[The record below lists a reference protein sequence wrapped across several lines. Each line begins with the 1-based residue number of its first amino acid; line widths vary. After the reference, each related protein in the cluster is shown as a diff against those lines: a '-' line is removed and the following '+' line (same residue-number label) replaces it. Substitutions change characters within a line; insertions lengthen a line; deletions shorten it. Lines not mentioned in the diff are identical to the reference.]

1 MNNPEYQ
8 KNEFTISTDNSRLQI
23 DVIQKFLVEDSYWA
37 GNRTLEQTQTAI
49 ENSLCFG
56 IYTQDKQIGF
66 ARVVTDYA
74 TFAYIGDVFVL
85 DEFRGQGLSKWLME
99 VMISHPR
106 LQGLRRWILAT
117 KDAHGLYSQFGFHG
131 LKFPERWMELPAPNA
146 Y

>member
-1 MNNPEYQ
+1 MDFHEWQ
-8 KNEFTISTDNSRLQI
+8 KNEFTVSTDKSLLQI
-23 DVIQKFLVEDSYWA
+23 EVIQKFLTEDSYWA
-37 GNRTLEQTQTAI
+37 NNRTLEQTKTAI
-49 ENSLCFG
+49 DNSLCFG
-56 IYTQDKQIGF
+56 VYFESRQIGF
-66 ARVVTDYA
+66 ARVVTDFA
-74 TFAYIGDVFVL
+74 TFAYLGDVFIL
-85 DEFRGQGLSKWLME
+85 TEFRGRGLSKWLME